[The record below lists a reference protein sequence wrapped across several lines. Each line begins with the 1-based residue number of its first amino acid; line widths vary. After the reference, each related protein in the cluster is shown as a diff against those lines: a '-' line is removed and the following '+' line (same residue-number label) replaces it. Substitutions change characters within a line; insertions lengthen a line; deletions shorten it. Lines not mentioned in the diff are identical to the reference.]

1 MVALL
6 LGASMDFVKIDLSI
20 LRFIAEGLKC
30 PALDVTVPVF
40 TTLGDVGICW
50 IVLSIVL
57 MVFKPT
63 RKAGFVA
70 LLSIGIGALITNVA
84 LKNLVARPRPYT
96 YTEWELLI
104 ERQSDWSF
112 PSGHS
117 TAAFAFATGLTLIK
131 KKAWWV
137 YIPAGL
143 MALSRL
149 YLFVHFPSD
158 VLAGCAIGVLAGFA
172 SRFITD
178 TVIKKHSG
186 KRANG

>member
-1 MVALL
+1 M
-6 LGASMDFVKIDLSI
+6 LGKGMDFVKIDLNV
-20 LRFIAEGLKC
+20 LKFIAEGLKC
-30 PALDVTVPVF
+30 PLLDGFMPVF
-40 TTLGDVGICW
+40 TVLGDVGICW
-50 IVLSIVL
+50 IVASLVL
-57 MVFKPT
+57 MIFKPT

-84 LKNLVARPRPYT
+84 LKNIVARPRPYT
-96 YTEWELLI
+96 YTDWDLLI

-149 YLFVHFPSD
+149 YLFVHFPTD
-158 VLAGCAIGVLAGFA
+158 VLAGCAIGVLAGFV
-172 SRFITD
+172 SKYVVNL
-178 TVIKKHSG
+178 VIKKYG
-186 KRANG
+186 KCKANG

>member
-1 MVALL
+1 MGFVEFEIELL
-6 LGASMDFVKIDLSI
+6 KA
-20 LRFIAEGLKC
+20 IAGGLKC
-30 PALDVTVPVF
+30 AFLDAVVPVF
-40 TTLGDVGICW
+40 TTFGDVGICW
-50 IVLSIVL
+50 IVASLVL
-57 MVFKPT
+57 LIFKPT

-84 LKNLVARPRPYT
+84 VKNLVARPRPYT

-104 ERQSDWSF
+104 EEQSDWSF

-149 YLFVHFPSD
+149 YLFVHFTTD
-158 VLAGCAIGVLAGFA
+158 VMAGCAIGALAGFA
-172 SRFITD
+172 ARAITEL
-178 TVIKKHSG
+178 VSKKIEQ
-186 KRANG
+186 KRKHG